1 MLKIV
6 VPCYDEPQALDTVRS
21 LFACNRGNFDVEVIF
36 VVNSYSISLFE
47 IVEQNRLTFSELK
60 GFAKENNSP
69 KFYLTPLLYENLS
82 GHQTGAG
89 MPRKIG
95 MDYAAKFFSETK
107 NPNGIIISLD
117 ADTTVTNNYLTEI
130 YDNFTQHKL
139 KSATIQFH
147 HPVEHLSLENPV
159 RKATETY
166 EIYLRYY
173 RDALEFS
180 GYPYAYYTIGSA
192 FAVTAKTYLQSGGMS
207 PRQAGEDFYFLQKV
221 FPLGNTKFIDTT
233 CVYPAARVSY
243 RVPFGTGPAIGKMVE
258 NDNFIKLSYQ
268 VDTFVELKKLFEI
281 IDKFFRKTDEEIN
294 IMLLTLQSDMQEFLK
309 EDGFIGKISEINQY
323 TADIK
328 SFKKRFFNYFTAFK
342 ILKYLNFVHPNPYIL
357 KDVKEEY
364 QKLKQRITT

>member
-21 LFACNRGNFDVEVIF
+21 LFACEKGDFDVEIIF
-36 VVNSYSISLFE
+36 VVNSYSISSSE
-47 IVEQNRLTFSELK
+47 IIEQNRLTFSELK
-60 GFAKENNSP
+60 NFAEENNST
-69 KFYLTPLLYENLS
+69 KFYLTPLLYENLP

-89 MPRKIG
+89 LPRKIG
-95 MDYAAKFFSETK
+95 MDYAAKIFSETK
-107 NPNGIIISLD
+107 NPDGIIVSLD
-117 ADTTVTNNYLTEI
+117 ADTTVANNYLTEI
-130 YDNFTQHKL
+130 YEDFTKHKL

-147 HPVEHLSLENPV
+147 HPVEHLSPENPV
-159 RKATETY
+159 RKATEIY
-166 EIYLRYY
+166 EVYLRYY

-207 PRQAGEDFYFLQKV
+207 PRQAGEDFYFLQKI

-268 VDTFVELKKLFEI
+268 VDAFVELKKLFEMV
-281 IDKFFRKTDEEIN
+281 DNFFRKTDEEI
-294 IMLLTLQSDMQEFLK
+294 IDITSTLSPSMQEFLK
-309 EDGFIGKISEINQY
+309 EDGFLEKKSEINQY

-328 SFKKRFFNYFTAFK
+328 SFRKRFFNYFTAFK
-342 ILKYLNFVHPNPYIL
+342 ILKYLNFVHPDPYIL

-364 QKLKQRITT
+364 QKLKQRITL